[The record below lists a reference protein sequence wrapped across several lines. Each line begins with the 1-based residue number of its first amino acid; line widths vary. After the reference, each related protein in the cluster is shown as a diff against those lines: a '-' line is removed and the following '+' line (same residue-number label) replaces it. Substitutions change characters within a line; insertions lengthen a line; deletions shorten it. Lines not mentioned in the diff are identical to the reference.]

1 MQLKTK
7 IHSKKEKIKRLK
19 TELSSLRAENE
30 LLKTQINELKQN
42 KKSICANNNDNL
54 PMNELQSKIK
64 QLENDNESKSM
75 KILHL
80 ERIKDEEIA
89 LMNQKIKDF
98 EILLNE
104 NSVNYVK
111 DISQFRNQID
121 NYKMQILNYEKFVDI
136 VNFFIA
142 KVNSQIQLNIPSLNN
157 NNMNNNLNQ
166 PYLIKDITELQS
178 VLFQIETFINDAIN
192 IKKYG
197 INNNNV
203 NVNYDNSLQKFN
215 EDDVPKFENKFLE
228 EEISVNKDKSGYN
241 RSNISQSED
250 GIYKTLEERVN
261 LLENKMNKKSIA
273 SSRKRKKSNNKSIVK
288 RNHNQNNIGNVGIS
302 NMNPNIRS
310 KSLNKGVITISSP
323 TTPSNNNLCNVK
335 SKKKK
340 KIAHQQPLQPQLTK
354 NKQQH

>member
-42 KKSICANNNDNL
+42 KKSICSNNNDNL
-54 PMNELQSKIK
+54 PTSELQSKIK

-157 NNMNNNLNQ
+157 NMNNNLNQ

-197 INNNNV
+197 INNNTV

-215 EDDVPKFENKFLE
+215 EDDVPKFENKLFE
-228 EEISVNKDKSGYN
+228 
-241 RSNISQSED
+241 
-250 GIYKTLEERVN
+250 
-261 LLENKMNKKSIA
+261 
-273 SSRKRKKSNNKSIVK
+273 
-288 RNHNQNNIGNVGIS
+288 
-302 NMNPNIRS
+302 
-310 KSLNKGVITISSP
+310 
-323 TTPSNNNLCNVK
+323 
-335 SKKKK
+335 
-340 KIAHQQPLQPQLTK
+340 
-354 NKQQH
+354 

>member
-30 LLKTQINELKQN
+30 LLKNQINELKQN
-42 KKSICANNNDNL
+42 KKSICLNNNDNL
-54 PMNELQSKIK
+54 PMSELHPKIK

-121 NYKMQILNYEKFVDI
+121 NYKMQILNYEKYIDI

-142 KVNSQIQLNIPSLNN
+142 KVNSQVQLNIPSVN
-157 NNMNNNLNQ
+157 NNMNNNINQ
-166 PYLIKDITELQS
+166 PYLIKDITE
-178 VLFQIETFINDAIN
+178 
-192 IKKYG
+192 
-197 INNNNV
+197 
-203 NVNYDNSLQKFN
+203 
-215 EDDVPKFENKFLE
+215 
-228 EEISVNKDKSGYN
+228 IS
-241 RSNISQSED
+241 
-250 GIYKTLEERVN
+250 
-261 LLENKMNKKSIA
+261 
-273 SSRKRKKSNNKSIVK
+273 SSRNLFSNFGTS
-288 RNHNQNNIGNVGIS
+288 
-302 NMNPNIRS
+302 
-310 KSLNKGVITISSP
+310 SLNF
-323 TTPSNNNLCNVK
+323 
-335 SKKKK
+335 
-340 KIAHQQPLQPQLTK
+340 
-354 NKQQH
+354 